1 MSKLNPVSQ
10 KWPSNFL
17 FPADKIPS
25 NGSELKQRQKLAK
38 LIFDI
43 GLQLSTYDFFYFILF
58 YFKNI
63 FLDVVV
69 LFIQLLFICIDF

>member
-25 NGSELKQRQKLAK
+25 NGSELEHRQKLAK

-43 GLQLSTYDFFYFILF
+43 GLQLSTYDFFLFYFILF
-58 YFKNI
+58 
-63 FLDVVV
+63 
-69 LFIQLLFICIDF
+69 